1 MFYPLNYR
9 VFPSEVSEH
18 ESSNAGVKAMPA
30 VRGIHGLHQLV
41 VNELFKSL
49 DELGLGLPSILA
61 NDLTHS
67 LDTDEGGLALAIFL
81 SHGG

>member
-1 MFYPLNYR
+1 LNYR

-18 ESSNAGVKAMPA
+18 KSSNAGVKTMLA

-41 VNELFKSL
+41 MDELLKSL
-49 DELGLGLPSILA
+49 DELGLGLPSVLT

-67 LDTDEGGLALAIFL
+67 LDAD
-81 SHGG
+81 